1 LLFSGDLIVLA
12 SLIVVFREALEA
24 GLIVGI
30 VLAATEGVA
39 RRLRWIAA
47 GVATGVAGAAA
58 LAACAGALSDAF
70 DGTGQEIF
78 TASVLGIAVVML
90 GWHVTWMSAHAREL
104 AAQMR
109 AAGQDVRLG
118 RRSLAALATVVGVAV
133 LREGAEVVLFL
144 YGIAAGGQQSASELA
159 IGGAIGLALAV
170 LASYALYRGLTA
182 IPVHRLFGVTNGLI
196 LLLAAGMAG
205 QAAAT
210 LHSADLIPG
219 WGERL
224 WNTSWLVPDGGIA
237 GRALHALVGYS
248 AQPSGVQAAAWLATA
263 AVLATLSRV
272 LARPPAAAR
281 PAARATG
288 VALALAATASV
299 AAGPAR
305 AADVPV
311 LIFKQ
316 HRFYPDHLVVPAG
329 QKFKLEVRNTDD
341 TADEFESTDLNREK
355 LVVPGGEITVFLGP
369 LDAGSYKFFGDFHR
383 DTAQGIIEAK

>member
-1 LLFSGDLIVLA
+1 MLA
-12 SLIVVFREALEA
+12 SLIVVFREVLEA

-39 RRLRWIAA
+39 RRLRWIAC
-47 GVATGVAGAAA
+47 GVACGVVGATA
-58 LAACAGALSDAF
+58 LAACAGALSNAF

-78 TASVLGIAVVML
+78 SASVLCIAVVML

-104 AAQMR
+104 SAQMR

-144 YGIAAGGQQSASELA
+144 YGIAAGGQQSASGMA
-159 IGGAIGLALAV
+159 VGGVIGLALAV
-170 LASYALYRGLTA
+170 LASYALYRGLLA
-182 IPVHRLFGVTNGLI
+182 IPVHRLFAVTNGLI

-205 QAAAT
+205 QAAAI

-224 WNTSWLVPDGGIA
+224 WNTNWLVADGGIA

-263 AVLATLSRV
+263 FVLATLSRL

-281 PAARATG
+281 RPVRTAGVVLAA
-288 VALALAATASV
+288 VATASL
-299 AAGPAR
+299 AAAPAR
-305 AADVPV
+305 AADVAV
-311 LIFKQ
+311 LTFKQ

-329 QKFKLEVRNTDD
+329 QKFKIEVLNTDE

-355 LVVPGGEITVFLGP
+355 LVVPGGQITVFLGP

-383 DTAQGIIEAK
+383 DTAQGVIEAK

>member
-1 LLFSGDLIVLA
+1 LLA
-12 SLIVVFREALEA
+12 SLIVVFREVLEA

-30 VLAATEGVA
+30 VLAATAGVA
-39 RRLRWIAA
+39 GRLRWISA
-47 GVATGVAGAAA
+47 GVALGVAGAAV

-70 DGTGQEIF
+70 YGTGQEIF

-104 AAQMR
+104 SAQMR
-109 AAGQDVRLG
+109 AVGQDVRLG
-118 RRSLAALATVVGVAV
+118 RRSLTALTTVVGVAV

-144 YGIAAGGQQSASELA
+144 YGIAAGGQQSAASLV
-159 IGGAIGLALAV
+159 IGGLIGLALAV

-182 IPVHRLFGVTNGLI
+182 IPVHRLFGVTNWLI

-224 WNTSWLVPDGGIA
+224 WNTNWLVADGGIA
-237 GRALHALVGYS
+237 GRSLHALVGYS

-263 AVLATLSRV
+263 LVLATLSRV
-272 LARPPAAAR
+272 LARPAAAAR
-281 PAARATG
+281 PAARAAC
-288 VALALAATASV
+288 VVLAIATASAF
-299 AAGPAR
+299 AAAPAR
-305 AADVPV
+305 AGELPV
-311 LIFKQ
+311 LVFRQ

-329 QKFKLEVRNTDD
+329 QKFRIEVRNTDD

-355 LVVPGGEITVFLGP
+355 LVVPGGQITVFLGP

-383 DTAQGIIEAK
+383 DTAQGVIEAK

>member
-1 LLFSGDLIVLA
+1 MLA
-12 SLIVVFREALEA
+12 SLIVVFREVLEA

-39 RRLRWIAA
+39 RRLRWITA
-47 GVATGVAGAAA
+47 GVACGVAGATM

-70 DGTGQEIF
+70 NGAGQEIF
-78 TASVLGIAVVML
+78 TASVLAIAVVML

-104 AAQMR
+104 SAQMR
-109 AAGQDVRLG
+109 AAGRDVRLG
-118 RRSLAALATVVGVAV
+118 KRSLAALATVVGVAV

-159 IGGAIGLALAV
+159 IGGVIGLALAV
-170 LASYALYRGLTA
+170 LASYALYRGLVA
-182 IPVHRLFGVTNGLI
+182 IPVQRLFAVTNWLI

-224 WNTSWLVPDGGIA
+224 WNTNWLVSDGGIA

-263 AVLATLSRV
+263 VVLATLSQL
-272 LARPPAAAR
+272 LARPPATARR
-281 PAARATG
+281 PARAAG
-288 VALALAATASV
+288 VLLAAV
-299 AAGPAR
+299 AAAAVAVGPAR
-305 AADVPV
+305 AADAVV
-311 LIFKQ
+311 LTFKQ

-329 QKFKLEVRNTDD
+329 EKFKIEVLNTDD

-355 LVVPGGEITVFLGP
+355 LVVPGGRITVFLGP

-383 DTAQGIIEAK
+383 DTAQGVIEAK

>member
-1 LLFSGDLIVLA
+1 MLA